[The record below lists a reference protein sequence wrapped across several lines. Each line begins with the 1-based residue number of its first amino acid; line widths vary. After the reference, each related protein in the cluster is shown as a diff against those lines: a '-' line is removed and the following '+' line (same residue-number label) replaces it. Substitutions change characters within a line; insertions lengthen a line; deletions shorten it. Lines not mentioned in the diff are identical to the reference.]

1 MSLTTSSSVSSPS
14 ETQAKRDASRN
25 KPKRQVSKDL
35 DLGLKLRVASALA
48 TSGYY
53 SRINV
58 LLSATSSRGLADV
71 TDIDVLAIRYDLM
84 FKRDVVAISCKAG
97 TSKTLSPAREAFYLR
112 GVLDYVEAGEGVAAF
127 SQKPIASHLRDL
139 GQRLGVLM
147 ISGEEIERW
156 CQHLT
161 NGLTD
166 PGYFREQSYDDYQI
180 AWERFGNDGLASYLN
195 TDYWFHFDFRN
206 LQNLVVHLRK
216 NASRFDG
223 AREWQG
229 VVAWDIAAHLCLTL
243 FDLCRQVRMLGLGSI
258 TDTTG
263 AYLFGG
269 AASLKA
275 RRDLYGKVQ
284 QLLASTGVAGQG
296 GVSLPPLEPAYS
308 PALAELALRFIERPH
323 AAILIPTIIQDNFW
337 RLLGSGGLPVRDD
350 KNFLAA
356 EKLTQDLLD
365 FVRTATGADWMPRL

>member
-1 MSLTTSSSVSSPS
+1 MSLTPLSSSSSPS
-14 ETQAKRDASRN
+14 EKPASAKGKAKHSGG
-25 KPKRQVSKDL
+25 KDL
-35 DLGLKLRVASALA
+35 DLSLKLQVAAALA
-48 TSGYY
+48 ACGYY
-53 SRINV
+53 TRINV

-84 FKRDVVAISCKAG
+84 FKRDAVSVSCKSG
-97 TSKTLSPAREAFYLR
+97 ISKSLSAAREAFYLR

-127 SQKPIASHLRDL
+127 SQKPVAPHIRDL
-139 GQRLGVLM
+139 GQRLGILM
-147 ISGEEIERW
+147 LSGDEIGHW

-161 NGLTD
+161 NGLAD
-166 PGYFREQSYDDYQI
+166 PGFFKEATYETYTKT
-180 AWERFGNDGLASYLN
+180 WERLGNEGLAGYLE

-206 LQNLVVHLRK
+206 LQNLIVHIKKVSSKLTGK
-216 NASRFDG
+216 DA
-223 AREWQG
+223 WQSII
-229 VVAWDIAAHLCLTL
+229 AWDAAAHLCLTI
-243 FDLCRQVRMLGLGSI
+243 FDLCRQVRMLGLAAIS
-258 TDTTG
+258 DTTA

-296 GVSLPPLEPAYS
+296 GGPSLPPLEPAYS
-308 PALAELALRFIERPH
+308 QGLAELALRFIERPH
-323 AAILIPTIIQDNFW
+323 SAILIPTIIQDNFW
-337 RLLGSGGLPVRDD
+337 RLLGAPGLPTRED

-365 FVRTATGADWMPRL
+365 FIKTATGAPWMPRL

>member
-1 MSLTTSSSVSSPS
+1 MSSSSSPS
-14 ETQAKRDASRN
+14 DNPPPAKGKAKRPAG
-25 KPKRQVSKDL
+25 KDL
-35 DLGLKLRVASALA
+35 DLSLKLQVAAALA
-48 TSGYY
+48 ASGYY
-53 SRINV
+53 TKINV

-84 FKRDVVAISCKAG
+84 FKRDAVAVSCKAG
-97 TSKTLSPAREAFYLR
+97 TSKTLSAAREAFYLR

-127 SQKPIASHLRDL
+127 SQKPVASHIRDL
-139 GQRLGVLM
+139 GQRLGILM
-147 ISGEEIERW
+147 LSGDEIGRW

-161 NGLTD
+161 NGLPD
-166 PGYFREQSYDDYQI
+166 PGFFTETTYETYVKSWDHLGS
-180 AWERFGNDGLASYLN
+180 EGLARYLD

-206 LQNLVVHLRK
+206 LQNLIVYLK
-216 NASRFDG
+216 KASSKLTGSDV
-223 AREWQG
+223 WQS
-229 VVAWDIAAHLCLTL
+229 VIAWDTAAHLCLTI
-243 FDLCRQVRMLGLGSI
+243 FDLCRQVRMLGLSAI
-258 TDTTG
+258 TDTTA

-296 GVSLPPLEPAYS
+296 GPSLPPLEPAYS
-308 PALAELALRFIERPH
+308 QGLAELALRFIERPH
-323 AAILIPTIIQDNFW
+323 SATLIPTIIQDNFW
-337 RLLGSGGLPVRDD
+337 RLLGSQGLPARED

-365 FVRTATGADWMPRL
+365 FMKTATGAAWMPRL